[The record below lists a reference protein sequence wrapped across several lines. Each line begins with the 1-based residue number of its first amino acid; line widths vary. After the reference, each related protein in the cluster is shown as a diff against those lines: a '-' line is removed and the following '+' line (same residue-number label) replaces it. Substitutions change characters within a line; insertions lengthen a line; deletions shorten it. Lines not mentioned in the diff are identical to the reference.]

1 VARSGQKT
9 ILAAIDIIHGMLK
22 KSVLLVALAIPF
34 MPALSEARVVRFV
47 VEQRR
52 PLAEGMAFGSAG
64 AYERL
69 DGTAY
74 FEVDPKD
81 PLNAVV
87 VNLDKAPR
95 NTRGMVE
102 FSAPFV
108 ILKPVDLAKGN
119 HKIFYAINNRGN
131 QQAIS
136 YFNFGRGGNNPL
148 TGADVGDGFL
158 MRLGY
163 TIVDAAWEG
172 DLVPG
177 NGRLVPRFP
186 VATQPDG
193 RPIVA
198 PVRIEYSDRTIP
210 DKGAFT
216 LPLEGAANF
225 KAYPAADPRTDRA
238 TLTVRD
244 TVSGP
249 GTAVPP
255 DRWAYGTCPTG
266 KASLVANDTNICLF
280 DGFRADRLYE
290 LIYQAKDPIVMGLAY
305 AVTRDVGSFL
315 RYETKDAAGNPNP
328 LAESAARVGITRIYS
343 FGGSQSGEYQR
354 EFLYL
359 GFNEDEAHRKV
370 QDALWVHKS
379 GTHRLFA
386 NVEFADPNT
395 YALQDDRHDFLGTSY
410 PPFTYAV
417 TTDPVSNIRDG
428 LAKRRLTDPFVFQTD
443 TESEF
448 WEMKDSLNVVD
459 GRGHAVPVPDNVR
472 LYLLSSLQ
480 HGGNNPPRNFPGPK
494 GTCENPTNPVY
505 HGPTLRAL
513 LVALDAWADK
523 GIKPPGSN
531 YPTLQAGT
539 LVSLDEARKAF
550 PKIPNVS
557 FPAMVNGVEL
567 LDFGPAFKPE
577 GGTLTQL
584 PPKVGA
590 RYNVYVPRPNDDGLD
605 VAGVRPLEIRVP
617 LGTHTGWNVR
627 AKESRGPN
635 LCALDGSF
643 IPFAATKAERTS
655 AGDPRKSLEERY
667 GSHDGYVNSLRDSAK
682 ALVAE
687 RFLLEEDA
695 ARLIKD
701 AEAQSVVGGIAGAGI
716 VGAGLSR
723 PLR

>member
-1 VARSGQKT
+1 MCTKAV
-9 ILAAIDIIHGMLK
+9 ILL
-22 KSVLLVALAIPF
+22 ALATSLAPRT
-34 MPALSEARVVRFV
+34 ADARVVRFV
-47 VEQRR
+47 VEQKR
-52 PLAEGMAFGSAG
+52 PLAEGMSFGSVG

-81 PLNAVV
+81 PLNAVI
-87 VNLDKAPR
+87 VNLDRTPR
-95 NTRGMVE
+95 NARGMVE
-102 FSAPFV
+102 FSSPFV
-108 ILKPVDLAKGN
+108 ILKPVDMAKGN

-163 TIVDAAWEG
+163 TIVDAGWEG

-177 NGRLVPRFP
+177 GGRLVPKFP

-193 RPIVA
+193 SPIVA
-198 PVRIEYSDRTIP
+198 KVRVEYSDRTIP
-210 DKGAFT
+210 NKGTFT

-225 KAYPAADPRTDRA
+225 KAYPTADTNTARA

-244 TVSGP
+244 GVNGPKTV
-249 GTAVPP
+249 VPA
-255 DRWAYGTCPTG
+255 DKWAFGTCATG
-266 KASLVANDTNICLF
+266 KASLVSNDSNICLF

-290 LIYQAKDPIVMGLAY
+290 LLYQAKNPIVMGLAY

-315 RYETKDAAGNPNP
+315 RYETNDTAGNPNP
-328 LAESAARVGITRIYS
+328 LTGITRIYS

-359 GFNEDEAHRKV
+359 GFNEDEAHRRV
-370 QDALWVHKS
+370 QNALWVHKS

-395 YALQDDRHDFLGTSY
+395 YALEDDRHDFLGTSY

-417 TTDPVSNIRDG
+417 TTDPISKIRDG
-428 LAKRRLTDPFVFQTD
+428 LSKRPQTDPFVFQTD

-459 GRGHAVPVPDNVR
+459 GRGHAVPIPNTVR

-480 HGGNNPPRNFPGPK
+480 HGGNNPPRSFPGAS
-494 GTCENPTNPVY
+494 GMCENPTNPVY
-505 HGPTLRAL
+505 HGPTLRAVL
-513 LVALDAWADK
+513 MALDAWADK
-523 GIKPPGSN
+523 GVKPPDSN

-539 LVSLDEARKAF
+539 LVSMDEARKAF
-550 PKIPNVS
+550 PKIPNVT
-557 FPAMVNGVEL
+557 FPMVVNDVEL
-567 LDFGPAFKPE
+567 LDFGAGFKSE
-577 GGTLTQL
+577 GGWLTQL
-584 PPKVGA
+584 PPKIGP
-590 RYNVYVPRPNDDGLD
+590 RYNIYVPKPNEDGLD
-605 VAGVRPLEIRVP
+605 IAGVRPLEIRVP
-617 LGTHTGWNVR
+617 IGTHTGWNVR
-627 AKESRGPN
+627 TKDARGPN

-643 IPFAATKAERTS
+643 MPFAVTKEQRT
-655 AGDPRKSLEERY
+655 AVGDPRRSLQERY
-667 GSHDGYVNSLRDSAK
+667 GSHEGYVTAVKEQSK

-695 ARLIKD
+695 ARFVKE
-701 AEAQSVVGGIAGAGI
+701 AEASAVLTKTVT
-716 VGAGLSR
+716 SR
-723 PLR
+723 